1 MICRADII
9 PAVDRLMPP
18 KLPRLRPTLPSLH
31 ALVFQKA
38 DPNKEF
44 SDSLV
49 ATGMSLHVIDIM
61 LTMNALSRSLQYSI
75 EHDLTVPSRAFD
87 EDTMGIQ
94 HDLLLVSTSEAS
106 DVDLACRSAALIY
119 MKSLTR
125 EDDMDFEPIID
136 PLITAIKKTS
146 INSQNVRL
154 LFWISF
160 MGAMSAQRI
169 EKRIWFREQLV
180 ILREH
185 IGIIEWRHAE
195 TILQGISWITKIHGR
210 AGKHV
215 WDVVET
221 TTPSMVFAQKLTP
234 PLTPKPVP

>member
-1 MICRADII
+1 
-9 PAVDRLMPP
+9 MPP

-31 ALVFQKA
+31 ALVFHNA

-44 SDSLV
+44 ADSLV
-49 ATGMSLHVIDIM
+49 ATGMSLYVTDIM
-61 LTMNALSRSLQYSI
+61 LAMNALSRSLQYSI

-94 HDLLLVSTSEAS
+94 HDLLLVPTYDAS

-125 EDDMDFEPIID
+125 EDPCNFEAITD
-136 PLITAIKKTS
+136 PLVKAIKKTS

-154 LFWISF
+154 LFWSSF

-169 EKRIWFREQLV
+169 EKCIWFREQLV
-180 ILREH
+180 ILCEH
-185 IGIIEWRHAE
+185 IGIIEWSHAE
-195 TILQGISWITKIHGR
+195 TILQGISWITKIHGQ

-215 WDVVET
+215 WDVINN
-221 TTPSMVFAQKLTP
+221 TP
-234 PLTPKPVP
+234 P